1 MFYFGWPMQSGNG
14 TDSDIEMSHQMM
26 SVLGSFARG
35 EPAVPT
41 GEIWPETRPG
51 MSAMIIDGPN
61 GKFSQSNRF
70 HAFFLDFTMEPDFR
84 RRQMLLWEDLLY
96 KYPSN

>member
-26 SVLGSFARG
+26 GVLGSFARG

-61 GKFSQSNRF
+61 GKFSQ
-70 HAFFLDFTMEPDFR
+70 
-84 RRQMLLWEDLLY
+84 
-96 KYPSN
+96 